1 MHKAIVT
8 GGMGF
13 IGKHVVNE
21 LLRKGFRVLVLDN
34 FETTESRRHEGVN
47 FHYTSPNQLPT
58 TAFAQ
63 NTAEVLQ
70 VDLKLI
76 SENDIKKIISGYE
89 YIFHLAAL
97 PRVEPSIQDP
107 VPFHLSNA
115 LVSLKLMK
123 AAKDLGVKKFIFS
136 SSSSVYGNPKTTP
149 TTEDAD
155 LDPMS
160 PYALQKLICEQYLDL
175 FHKLHDF
182 NSVSLRYFNVYGAGQ
197 PVKGSYIPV
206 MGIFFRQR
214 LNGQHLTI
222 TGEGSQTRDF
232 INVEDVAKANV
243 AAALSDLPEGHN
255 VYNIASGKNYSIK
268 EIAGAISPKIRKTP
282 PRFEPHTTL
291 GDISKAKEAFR
302 WSETDPFTSEKKEY
316 KWEPTIDLMDWIEEN
331 RPKN

>member
-13 IGKHVVNE
+13 IGKHVVSQ
-21 LLRKGFRVLVLDN
+21 LLRKGFKVLVLDN
-34 FETTESRRHEGVN
+34 FETTESHRHDGVD
-47 FHYTSPNQLPT
+47 FRKISPNQTALPLP
-58 TAFAQ
+58 Q
-63 NTAEVLQ
+63 NAAGVIQ
-70 VDLKLI
+70 VDLKLA
-76 SENDIKKIISGYE
+76 SEDDIKRLINGYDC
-89 YIFHLAAL
+89 IFHLAAL

-123 AAKDLGVKKFIFS
+123 AAKDLGIRKFIFS
-136 SSSSVYGNPKTTP
+136 SSSSVYGDPDVTP
-149 TTEDAD
+149 TPEDSA

-160 PYALQKLICEQYLDL
+160 PYALQKLISEQYLDL

-197 PVKGSYIPV
+197 PTKGSYIPV

-222 TGEGSQTRDF
+222 TGDGTQTRDF
-232 INVEDVAKANV
+232 VNVEDVAKANV
-243 AAALSDLPEGHN
+243 AAALSDLPDGHN
-255 VYNIASGKNYSIK
+255 VYNIASGKNYSIQ
-268 EIAGAISPKIRKTP
+268 EIAQAISPKIRVTP

-291 GDISKAKEAFR
+291 GDISKAKEAFK
-302 WSETDPFTSEKKEY
+302 WNEKDPLTGEEKEHR
-316 KWEPTIDLMDWIEEN
+316 WEPTIDLMDWIEEN